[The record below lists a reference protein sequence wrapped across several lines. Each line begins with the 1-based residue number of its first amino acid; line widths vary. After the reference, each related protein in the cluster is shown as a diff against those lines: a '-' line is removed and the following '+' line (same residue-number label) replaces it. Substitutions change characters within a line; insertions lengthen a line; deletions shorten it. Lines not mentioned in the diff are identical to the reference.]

1 MPDSSRA
8 RELSD
13 GLKAE
18 VRHLGTWN
26 DVGANQKRD
35 SGPATPLEVFGI
47 KNGDHEFHFTYA
59 GRDAEGKDSVKLGL
73 GDGSFQPNSKGRRQY
88 ASDYSDV
95 YFTEGGIDFAIQ
107 SVQAATSPQWDW
119 GSPGNAVE
127 VTGIYES
134 VSYYLGAAGT
144 FTNFAFIIKTTLSFQ
159 IYDSLLKYT
168 LSAGIMAPF
177 SATQGS
183 GIWSMKIEGGVEQ
196 NSCAPF

>member
-35 SGPATPLEVFGI
+35 PGPATPLEVFGI

-59 GRDAEGKDSVKLGL
+59 GRDAEGKDSFKLGL

-119 GSPGNAVE
+119 GSPGDAVE

-134 VSYYLGAAGT
+134 VSCYLGAAGT
-144 FTNFAFIIKTTLSFQ
+144 FTNFAFIIKNALSFQ